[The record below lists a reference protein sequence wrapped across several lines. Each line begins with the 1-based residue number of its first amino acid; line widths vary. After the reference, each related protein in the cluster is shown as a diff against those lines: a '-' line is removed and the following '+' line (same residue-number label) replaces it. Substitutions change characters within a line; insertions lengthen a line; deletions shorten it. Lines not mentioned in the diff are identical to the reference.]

1 MFNKMKLTTA
11 AVLLVSSMSA
21 SAQTAE
27 VSMQELVSNIL
38 SSAVSATSQEMA
50 NSVKEAVS
58 KAADALTLQEDEGQA
73 VQLVE
78 RSEKVQPEPAK
89 QAE

>member
-1 MFNKMKLTTA
+1 MFSKMKLTAA
-11 AVLLVSSMSA
+11 AVLLASSMSA
-21 SAQTAE
+21 SAQTTE
-27 VSMQELVSNIL
+27 ISLQELVSNVL

-58 KAADALTLQEDEGQA
+58 KAADVLTLQEGEGQA

-78 RSEKVQPEPAK
+78 RNEKVQPEPAK